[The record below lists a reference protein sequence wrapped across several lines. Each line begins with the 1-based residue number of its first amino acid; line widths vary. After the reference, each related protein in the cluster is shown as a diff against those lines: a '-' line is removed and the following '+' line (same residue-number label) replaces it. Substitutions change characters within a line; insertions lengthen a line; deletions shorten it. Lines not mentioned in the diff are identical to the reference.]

1 MEQVCNISFENL
13 HIMNWQLTLKSH
25 IIKFVYLIAISNL
38 NTVLFKGQGQESLV
52 GHAKKF
58 RYYPNVT
65 GSH

>member
-13 HIMNWQLTLKSH
+13 HIMKWQLTLKSH
-25 IIKFVYLIAISNL
+25 IEFVYLIEISNL
-38 NTVLFKGQGQESLV
+38 NIVLFKGQGQESLV

-58 RYYPNVT
+58 GYYPNVT